1 MDMVI
6 KRGGTLMDHETYR
19 LFRKTLIWLAALL
32 LFALIIAQ
40 AFPAAGQQ
48 ELTGSL
54 TTIASSQ

>member
-1 MDMVI
+1 MDQ
-6 KRGGTLMDHETYR
+6 ETYR

-48 ELTGSL
+48 ELAGTA
-54 TTIASSQ
+54 TTVATSTQ